1 MFRRK
6 SIEEIYKN
14 YPNIPYI
21 SPERDLA
28 EINFSKVVPRKNMEE
43 TSEGLLPG
51 DIILLWR
58 IQFGTFTTETSFSK
72 YFEYIYG

>member
-1 MFRRK
+1 MTMK
-6 SIEEIYKN
+6 TIEEIYKN

-51 DIILLWR
+51 DII
-58 IQFGTFTTETSFSK
+58 
-72 YFEYIYG
+72 